1 MLYILYGQ
9 DTFRRDEKLR
19 HILDAYVQKHPQQF
33 GLVKLDADEAD
44 ARALSAALESSGLF
58 ETIRLAVARNFIA
71 RHREGI
77 QKFIVE
83 RGIAK
88 DPARVLVLVEEEVSK
103 EANELLQLG
112 KAQRF
117 DLLSEQKARVWV
129 RGRVEEKAS
138 HSGLPATIADNAV
151 AFIAA
156 NAVNLWEAAS
166 VIEQAMLASAGKAK
180 VELEDAVSFLVQ
192 KTQETVFPAG
202 DALARRDAHAAL
214 AEIEKLS
221 SQGEDAVQ
229 LSGFMIS
236 AIRNVYRGFAV
247 RKDGKDGALVAK
259 KFGTHPYVARK
270 AFEASRNWDEQKIR
284 TAMTAAVRL
293 DYERKLSRIPP
304 RVALDA
310 FVLRTA
316 QSSEPIANSQ

>member
-19 HILDAYVQKHPQQF
+19 HILAAYVQKHPQQF

-58 ETIRLAVARNFIA
+58 ETMRLAVARNFIA

-156 NAVNLWEAAS
+156 NAANLWKAAS

-180 VELEDAVSFLVQ
+180 IELEDVAPFLVQ

-202 DALARRDAHAAL
+202 DALARRDTHVVL
-214 AEIEKLS
+214 AEI
-221 SQGEDAVQ
+221 G
-229 LSGFMIS
+229 
-236 AIRNVYRGFAV
+236 R
-247 RKDGKDGALVAK
+247 
-259 KFGTHPYVARK
+259 
-270 AFEASRNWDEQKIR
+270 ASCR
-284 TAMTAAVRL
+284 
-293 DYERKLSRIPP
+293 ER
-304 RVALDA
+304 V
-310 FVLRTA
+310 
-316 QSSEPIANSQ
+316 